1 MRRRWE
7 KEEKEDADKEDEV
20 KIPKRKMKKGKLNS
34 KMAMRDHD
42 SKVILFEDVAGIEQ
56 AKIELAEV
64 VDFFLKPEKFK
75 RRELERRRRLVN
87 RSSGIRGKRFL
98 LVPSL
103 VKPAL
108 RFLHHCI

>member
-1 MRRRWE
+1 
-7 KEEKEDADKEDEV
+7 
-20 KIPKRKMKKGKLNS
+20 
-34 KMAMRDHD
+34 MAMRDHD

-75 RRELERRRRLVN
+75 RRSYAERRLV
-87 RSSGIRGKRFL
+87 RVLRDAGKRL